1 MYERVESVIFRIH
14 QYVEEEKEDWA
25 KQKTQKNKKT
35 KQKKKNAKFGEGR
48 PALNAA
54 RTNQIRRHGKLDS
67 SCRAAEWLVV

>member
-1 MYERVESVIFRIH
+1 MCERVESVIFRIH

-25 KQKTQKNKKT
+25 KQKTQKKT
-35 KQKKKNAKFGEGR
+35 KKQKFGEGR

-67 SCRAAEWLVV
+67 SCHSGMISSVITWW